1 VTEPTTP
8 RARAQ
13 ALLREFRREQRDDKI
28 RAGRVQPRT
37 RQELGVFRDGLRK
50 RFDLTEEGPA
60 DDQPTEP

>member
-1 VTEPTTP
+1 MTEPTTP

-13 ALLREFRREQRDDKI
+13 ALLRELRREQRDDKI

-37 RQELGVFRDGLRK
+37 RHELGVFRDGLRE
-50 RFDLTEEGPA
+50 RFDLGEEGQA